1 MVSGNY
7 MSLANGKAAM
17 THTEMH
23 ESYLLDQIKESK
35 CTVTVINTKKP
46 SLSPREMGQLL
57 IKENLITKDDFDQ
70 LVKVSRMGN
79 PRSDRIVYKVVLSTE
94 AAASQ
99 LLERSRTDTR
109 LVSVTQAPGPEQ
121 AAGRTATAGVDI
133 VKVFP
138 YTPQEY
144 SEKEMQYR
152 DMRSLLI
159 PNGFLT
165 RTHFEGTT
173 MTLQARERGP
183 GGVWVIVEGSSFKP
197 TAPGRET
204 PVDDEPPLV
213 CEARNLLTACM
224 AGTEG
229 RPNAHIVHILSKDDI
244 TPAQASAKLAAGPKS
259 TSKWKEDRM
268 QGPRFVYAFAYKSRK
283 DAELAVKATK
293 EANPYILGEGDIIK
307 LRVPWETRPRQ
318 TAAEGT

>member
-1 MVSGNY
+1 
-7 MSLANGKAAM
+7 
-17 THTEMH
+17 
-23 ESYLLDQIKESK
+23 
-35 CTVTVINTKKP
+35 
-46 SLSPREMGQLL
+46 
-57 IKENLITKDDFDQ
+57 
-70 LVKVSRMGN
+70 
-79 PRSDRIVYKVVLSTE
+79 
-94 AAASQ
+94 
-99 LLERSRTDTR
+99 
-109 LVSVTQAPGPEQ
+109 
-121 AAGRTATAGVDI
+121 
-133 VKVFP
+133 
-138 YTPQEY
+138 
-144 SEKEMQYR
+144 
-152 DMRSLLI
+152 MRSLLI

-293 EANPYILGEGDIIK
+293 EANPRILGEGDIIK